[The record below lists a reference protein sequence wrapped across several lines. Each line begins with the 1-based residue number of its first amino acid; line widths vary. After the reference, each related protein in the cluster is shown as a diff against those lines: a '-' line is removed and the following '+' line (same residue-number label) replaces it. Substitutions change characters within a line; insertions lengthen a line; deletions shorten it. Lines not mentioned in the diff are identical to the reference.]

1 MITPVSSLMI
11 GKGMKK
17 MSWFDLLLMG
27 VVAVLVIGSLIHGV
41 LKQLFNLVGFLIVLA
56 LAFMG
61 SPYRDYAATWIERI
75 RSALAFMG
83 SLYLGG
89 FITGLLP
96 PEYFISRH
104 DFAEIF
110 RELREQCGERFSGR
124 RLLEALS
131 IAAVCRF

>member
-17 MSWFDLLLMG
+17 MSWFDLLLLG

-61 SPYRDYAATWIERI
+61 S
-75 RSALAFMG
+75 S
-83 SLYLGG
+83 YLSG

-124 RLLEALS
+124 RLPEALS
-131 IAAVCRF
+131 TAAVCRF